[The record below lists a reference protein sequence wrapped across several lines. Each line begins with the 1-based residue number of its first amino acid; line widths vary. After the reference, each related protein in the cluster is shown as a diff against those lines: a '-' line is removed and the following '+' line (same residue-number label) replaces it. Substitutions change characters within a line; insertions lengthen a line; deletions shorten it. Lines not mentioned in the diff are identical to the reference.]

1 MDNWSNFTIYCPNC
15 GTLLS
20 GAKDKGGKV
29 RYRCPKC
36 CVEMIRTSKG
46 RRHDTLEVYAQH
58 DK

>member
-1 MDNWSNFTIYCPNC
+1 MDNWSIFTIYCPNC
-15 GTLLS
+15 GMSLS
-20 GAKDKGGKV
+20 GAKDRHGKV

-36 CVEMIRTSKG
+36 GVEMIRTSKG